1 MRERSKIKTRF
12 CLWESSWWCCEK
24 LNCCATFVCEKEERN
39 FFANVF
45 LNFFKQKKRDK
56 NYYSF
61 LRHFENDYFEDD
73 DDEDHL
79 DEDDEED
86 YYS

>member
-1 MRERSKIKTRF
+1 M
-12 CLWESSWWCCEK
+12 
-24 LNCCATFVCEKEERN
+24 
-39 FFANVF
+39 
-45 LNFFKQKKRDK
+45 QKKRDK

-73 DDEDHL
+73 DDDEDHL